1 MGLFNKLKDFI
12 ESRQNNLDEEEDD
25 IENNDRITPE
35 MIDQPPEYTFSQ
47 ALHLIKMGDLAK
59 IKAYLKFNPKYAI
72 CKDWDDHTL
81 LHRAAHFSRFEIVK
95 LLLSHGAEV
104 NALYKE
110 QTPLHFAISTN
121 DLWAKA
127 NKKDVDYHT
136 HQQEQFETV
145 NILLQKGADVS
156 IRDDKGETPLH
167 LAVRFEHLNLVML
180 LLKNGSNVE
189 ELTEVE
195 ETPDSPHNGRTPL
208 LVAARSHKNPDI
220 LTFLLKAGANP
231 NFVDSTTGYS
241 ALLYIAAAPR
251 NDDIS
256 KETALQQ
263 AAEILLQYGA
273 DPNLTIEQKS
283 HQMAIHLAAAN
294 NHVGVAEALLNKG
307 ADVNAKTDKNATP
320 MSIAARQGA
329 VEMVK
334 CLLKHKVDINESRAL
349 FHAAFCRETTEVMDI
364 LLKAG
369 ADINAPD
376 PQGVTPLFAA
386 VYATSLQNVQFLLS
400 HGADTKLHPPGRT
413 LLQHAFASW
422 GSIEALPENK
432 KDPKIAEDAVK
443 IIEMLGGFDSLKK
456 KRGY

>member
-1 MGLFNKLKDFI
+1 MGLFNKIKDFI
-12 ESRQNNLDEEEDD
+12 ESRQNNFDEDDEEFDND
-25 IENNDRITPE
+25 DRITPE
-35 MIDQPPEYTFSQ
+35 SIDQPPDYTFSQ
-47 ALHLIKMGDLAK
+47 ALHHIKIGDLNK

-81 LHRAAHFSRFEIVK
+81 LHRAAHFSRFEMVK
-95 LLLSHGAEV
+95 LLLSHNAEV
-104 NALYKE
+104 NALYKS

-127 NKKDVDYHT
+127 NKKEMPYET
-136 HQQEQFETV
+136 HQKEQFETV
-145 NILLQKGADVS
+145 NLLLQKGADVS
-156 IRDDKGETPLH
+156 LRDDKGETPLH
-167 LAVRFEHLNLVML
+167 LAVRFEHLKLVEL
-180 LLKNGSNVE
+180 LLKNGSQIE

-195 ETPDSPHNGRTPL
+195 EIPDSPNNGRTPL
-208 LVAARSHKNPDI
+208 ITAARIHKNPEI
-220 LTFLLKAGANP
+220 ITYLLKSKANP
-231 NFVDSTTGYS
+231 NFLDKITGYTS
-241 ALLYIAAAPR
+241 LHYVAAAPR
-251 NDDIS
+251 NDEPL
-256 KETALQQ
+256 KEQALQQ
-263 AAEILLQYGA
+263 ATEVLLKYGA

-294 NHVGVAEALLNKG
+294 NHVGVVETLLSKG
-307 ADVNAKTDKNATP
+307 ADVNAKTEKGSTP
-320 MSIAARQGA
+320 MSIAAKQGA

-334 CLLKHKVDINESRAL
+334 CLLKHNVDIDESRAL

-376 PQGVTPLFAA
+376 PQGVTPIFAA
-386 VYATSLQNVQFLLS
+386 VYAVSLQNVQFLLS

-443 IIEMLGGFDSLKK
+443 IIELLGGFDSLKK

>member
-1 MGLFNKLKDFI
+1 MGLFNKLKGLI
-12 ESRQNNLDEEEDD
+12 ENRQNNFDEDEEEF
-25 IENNDRITPE
+25 ENDGRITPE
-35 MIDQPPEYTFSQ
+35 MIDQPPDYTFSQ
-47 ALHLIKMGDLAK
+47 ALHCIKMGDLTK

-81 LHRAAHFSRFEIVK
+81 LHRAAHFSRFEMVK
-95 LLLSHGAEV
+95 LLLSHHADV

-127 NKKDVDYHT
+127 NKKDVDYQT

-145 NILLQKGADVS
+145 NLLLQKGANVS
-156 IRDDKGETPLH
+156 VRDDKGETPLH
-167 LAVRFEHLNLVML
+167 LAVRFEHLKLVEL
-180 LLKNGSNVE
+180 LLKNGSMVE

-195 ETPDSPHNGRTPL
+195 GIPDSPHNGRTSL
-208 LVAARSHKNPDI
+208 ITTARSHKNPDI
-220 LTFLLKAGANP
+220 LTFLLKSGANP
-231 NFVDSTTGYS
+231 NFIDPSTGYS
-241 ALLYIAAAPR
+241 ALLYIAGAPR
-251 NDDIS
+251 SDDVS
-256 KETALQQ
+256 KEIALQQ
-263 AAEILLQYGA
+263 AADSLLQYGA
-273 DPNLTIEQKS
+273 DPHIKIEQKS

-294 NHVGVAEALLNKG
+294 NHVGVAESLLNKG
-307 ADVNAKTDKNATP
+307 ADVNAKTDKSSTP
-320 MSIAARQGA
+320 ISIAAKQGA
-329 VEMVK
+329 VEMVR

-386 VYATSLQNVQFLLS
+386 VYAVSLQNVQFLLS

-443 IIEMLGGFDSLKK
+443 IIEILGGFDSLKK

>member
-1 MGLFNKLKDFI
+1 MGLFNKIKDFI
-12 ESRQNNLDEEEDD
+12 ESRQNNFDEDDEEFDNDD
-25 IENNDRITPE
+25 RVTPE
-35 MIDQPPEYTFSQ
+35 SIDQPPEYTFSQ
-47 ALHLIKMGDLAK
+47 ALHAIKTGDLNK
-59 IKAYLKFNPKYAI
+59 IKSYLKFNPKYAI

-81 LHRAAHFSRFEIVK
+81 LHRAAHFSRFEMVK
-95 LLLSHGAEV
+95 LLLSHNAEV
-104 NALYKE
+104 NALYKS

-127 NKKDVDYHT
+127 NKKDVPYET
-136 HQQEQFETV
+136 HQKEQFETV
-145 NILLQKGADVS
+145 NLLLQKGADVS
-156 IRDDKGETPLH
+156 LRDDKGETPLH
-167 LAVRFEHLNLVML
+167 LAVRFEHLKLVEL
-180 LLKNGSNVE
+180 LLKNGSQIE

-208 LVAARSHKNPDI
+208 ITAARCHKNPEI
-220 LTFLLKAGANP
+220 IACLLKFKADP
-231 NFVDSTTGYS
+231 NFLDKTTGYTS
-241 ALLYIAAAPR
+241 LHYVAAAPR
-251 NDDIS
+251 NDELL
-256 KETALQQ
+256 KEQALQQ
-263 AAEILLQYGA
+263 AAEILLEYGA
-273 DPNLTIEQKS
+273 NPNLTIEQKN

-307 ADVNAKTDKNATP
+307 ADVNAKTEKGSTP
-320 MSIAARQGA
+320 MSIAAKQGA
-329 VEMVK
+329 VDMVK
-334 CLLKHKVDINESRAL
+334 CLLKHKVNIDESRAL

-376 PQGVTPLFAA
+376 PQGVTPIFAA
-386 VYATSLQNVQFLLS
+386 VYAVSLQNVQFLLS

-443 IIEMLGGFDSLKK
+443 IIELLGGFDSLKK

>member
-1 MGLFNKLKDFI
+1 MGLFNKIKDFI
-12 ESRQNNLDEEEDD
+12 ESRQNNFDEEDEDFD
-25 IENNDRITPE
+25 NEDRITPE
-35 MIDQPPEYTFSQ
+35 SIDQPPDYAFSQ
-47 ALHLIKMGDLAK
+47 ALHCIKMGDLNK
-59 IKAYLKFNPKYAI
+59 IKAYLKFNPKYAL

-81 LHRAAHFSRFEIVK
+81 LHRAALFSRFEMVK
-95 LLLSHGAEV
+95 LLLSHNSEV
-104 NALYKE
+104 NALYKT

-121 DLWAKA
+121 DLWAKS
-127 NKKDVDYHT
+127 NKKDVSYEV

-145 NILLQKGADVS
+145 KLLLEKGADVS

-167 LAVRFEHLNLVML
+167 LAVRLEHLKIVEL
-180 LLKNGSNVE
+180 LLKHGSQVD

-208 LVAARSHKNPDI
+208 IIATRSHKNPDI
-220 LTFLLKAGANP
+220 LTCLLKAKANP
-231 NFVDSTTGYS
+231 NFIDKTTGYTS
-241 ALLYIAAAPR
+241 LHYIACAPR
-251 NDDIS
+251 NDDPQ
-256 KETALQQ
+256 KEQALQQ
-263 AAEILLQYGA
+263 AAEILLQQGA

-294 NHVGVAEALLNKG
+294 NHVGIVEVLLNKG
-307 ADVNAKTDKNATP
+307 ADVNAKTEKGTTP
-320 MSIAARQGA
+320 MSIAAKQGA

-334 CLLKHKVDINESRAL
+334 CLLKYKVDIVESRAL
-349 FHAAFCRETTEVMDI
+349 FHAALCRETTEVMDI

-386 VYATSLQNVQFLLS
+386 VYAVSLQNVQFLLS
-400 HGADTKLHPPGRT
+400 HNADTKLHPPGRT

-432 KDPKIAEDAVK
+432 RDPKIAEDAVK
-443 IIEMLGGFDSLKK
+443 IIELLGGFDSLKK